1 VAKKRSKQH
10 HEEHVDESWLIPY
23 ADLLTLLL
31 ALFIILFASSQVD
44 SKKYESIMKGLNAA
58 FNGGVSFFENTSVVE
73 PIKDPTSMQK
83 GQQGDQR
90 GPQQNAQQM
99 NEQQKEQLEQMEKEK
114 QELEELKQQLDQYI
128 TSNGLNTQ
136 LETKLDQDMLMIT
149 IRDNA
154 LFASGSAEVRPD
166 SRKLA
171 TAISN
176 MLVEYPDYEIEV
188 SGHTD
193 NIPIRNAE
201 FESNWDL
208 SSKRALNFMKIL
220 LSNTN
225 VQPSRFRTIGYGEF
239 RPIDTN
245 DSVEGRAK
253 NRRVE
258 VSILRTVKPLEV
270 QSVNP

>member
-10 HEEHVDESWLIPY
+10 HEEHLDESWLIPY

-44 SKKYESIMKGLNAA
+44 SQKYDSIMKALNSA
-58 FNGGVSFFENTSVVE
+58 FTGGSSFFDNPSIVE
-73 PIKDPTSMQK
+73 PIKDPVSTQK
-83 GQQGDQR
+83 DQKQQ
-90 GPQQNAQQM
+90 QQQQM
-99 NEQQKEQLEQMEKEK
+99 SQEEKERLEKLEKEK

-128 TSNGLNTQ
+128 TGNGLNTQ

-154 LFASGSAEVRPD
+154 LFASGSAEVRPE

-171 TAISN
+171 TAIAN
-176 MLVEYPDYEIEV
+176 MLVEYPNYEIEV

-220 LSNTN
+220 LGNTGLE
-225 VQPSRFRTIGYGEF
+225 PSRFRTIGYGEYQ
-239 RPIDTN
+239 PIDTN
-245 DSVEGRAK
+245 DNVDGRAK

-258 VSILRTVKPLEV
+258 VSILRTVKPPESK
-270 QSVNP
+270 SVNP